1 MIFSSDEMRALL
13 AEVEAELEPL
23 LRAER
28 SASMEKAAPGEESSM
43 GSASPM
49 GEGSMSPGGREASAG
64 ERSGGM
70 VADEAPEGSAGGE
83 QSMGAD
89 EGAGEEDVQALAAEY
104 AKLDPKELEMH
115 LLALQAAMK
124 QMMGDEG
131 SAGPAPAP
139 EASAAPAP
147 APAMKSEKSMS
158 AKKAEGSVSASKSA
172 SAKKAEH
179 SMSASKSMSA
189 KKAEKKDEESSE
201 ESSSESSEVTMSK
214 SEFDA
219 LSKKI
224 ELVTRAVEVLAK
236 PMRKAVTE
244 ANIAPEKTALT
255 KSEITAKLRTATANP
270 AALTKSDRDLVVG
283 FYEGRVSVD
292 QIGHLLK

>member
-147 APAMKSEKSMS
+147 AMKSEKSIS

-172 SAKKAEH
+172 SAKQAEH

-201 ESSSESSEVTMSK
+201 SESESSEVTMSK

-244 ANIAPEKTALT
+244 SNIAPEKTALT
-255 KSEITAKLRTATANP
+255 KGEITAKLRTATANP